1 MLAEIIQQNFIA
13 LVVVL
18 FLIMFI
24 MTNSNFDK
32 KTNRLFLASALCL
45 LILIIEETL
54 EVQLAQEPTY
64 SSLRVLLSAIGYT
77 LRPTTVFF
85 LVMITDRTLSKR
97 LSMLAIPIIINA
109 FVSFSALFGD
119 WSFSYTANNEFV
131 RGPLGMTPFIVGGF
145 YVFILLYRTIRDS
158 RKGGATET
166 LTLAAIG
173 LLTLIAT
180 VMESVFG
187 FRGIQC
193 ACGGISIV
201 FFYLFLHTNQNN
213 RDILTGALTRRK
225 FYLDAAKYNNTLS
238 AVISLD
244 LNDLKKLNDNYGHLE
259 GDKALLTITT
269 IIKKHMNKRR
279 ALYRTGGDEF
289 MILCYR
295 MSEQEVK
302 DLIKLIRADIDR
314 TQYSCAIGY
323 ALHNN
328 NDELDTTCQVADDEM
343 YKNKLVMKGQL
354 QKSSCF

>member
-1 MLAEIIQQNFIA
+1 MLVEIIQQNFIA

-24 MTNSNFDK
+24 ITNSNFDK

-45 LILIIEETL
+45 LVLIVEETW
-54 EVQLAQEPTY
+54 EVQLAQKPTY
-64 SSLRVLLSAIGYT
+64 SSMRVLLSVIGYT

-85 LVMITDRTLSKR
+85 LVMIIDRTLSKS
-97 LSMLAIPIIINA
+97 LSMLAIPIIINT
-109 FVSFSALFGD
+109 FVSFSALFGN

-145 YVFILLYRTIRDS
+145 YVFILLYRTIRDN

-166 LTLAAIG
+166 MTLSAIG
-173 LLTLIAT
+173 LLTLVAT
-180 VMESVFG
+180 IMESVFG

-213 RDILTGALTRRK
+213 RDPLTGSLTRRK
-225 FYLDAAKYNNTLS
+225 FYLDAAKYNNTLT

-244 LNDLKKLNDNYGHLE
+244 LNDLKKINDNHGHLE
-259 GDKALLTITT
+259 GDKALLTIVT
-269 IIKKHMNKRR
+269 IIRRFMNKSRS
-279 ALYRTGGDEF
+279 LYRTGGDEF

-302 DLIKLIRADIDR
+302 DLIKLIRTEIDT

-328 NDELDTTCQVADDEM
+328 DKLDLTCQIADGEM
-343 YKNKLVMKGQL
+343 YKNKLLMKGQL
-354 QKSSCF
+354 QRSSCF